1 MAAKKPKR
9 NRSAMKRVRQA
20 KKREARNRAVKSTIK
35 TFIKK
40 VEAAINTNNREE
52 VPKYLKI
59 AIKLLHRA
67 ASRGILHKN
76 TVARKISRL
85 TKKANTVLLGSQV
98 A

>member
-35 TFIKK
+35 TFLKK
-40 VEAAINTNNREE
+40 VEAAINANNREE
-52 VPKYLKI
+52 VQKNLKM

-67 ASRGILHKN
+67 ASRGIIHKN
-76 TVARKISRL
+76 TAARKISRI
-85 TKKANTVLLGSQV
+85 TRRANAVLLRSQV